1 VIIGISVP
9 QGTRDADDHG
19 VEMIGMTATGTL
31 SLDPTSP
38 TASRME

>member
-1 VIIGISVP
+1 MPMIRG
-9 QGTRDADDHG
+9 
-19 VEMIGMTATGTL
+19 EMIGMTATGTL

>member
-1 VIIGISVP
+1 
-9 QGTRDADDHG
+9 

>member
-1 VIIGISVP
+1 MTTG
-9 QGTRDADDHG
+9 
-19 VEMIGMTATGTL
+19 EMIGMTATGTL